1 MSLEPIDTSM
11 SGLETDPEAGE
22 QGSASPG
29 GRNVLLRI
37 AYDGTDYAGWQ
48 IQPSLPT
55 VQGLITEAFEKA
67 TGERVHV
74 CGAGRTDAGVH
85 ALAQAASIRVQTRI
99 PAENLVIA
107 LNNHLPES
115 IRILSSVEVP
125 WEFHAQ
131 HDAIWKIYRYRL
143 YRASICPPW

>member
-11 SGLETDPEAGE
+11 SGLETGPESGE
-22 QGSASPG
+22 QGSAAAV

-55 VQGLITEAFEKA
+55 VQGLITEAFERA
-67 TGERVHV
+67 TGEKVHV
-74 CGAGRTDAGVH
+74 CVAGRTDAGVH
-85 ALAQAASIRVQTRI
+85 AVAQAASIRMQSPI

-107 LNNHLPES
+107 LNDHLPES
-115 IRILSSVEVP
+115 I
-125 WEFHAQ
+125 
-131 HDAIWKIYRYRL
+131 
-143 YRASICPPW
+143 